1 MNNMGLLQ
9 RLNLFRRVQDLENEE
24 VKLLSSIDVLNDK
37 LRQIEAVH
45 DELEQGI
52 GYMLD
57 FMDKRVGLLRELN
70 VKLHSIEAERESSLD
85 MLPDLDVE
93 ENKHAA

>member
-37 LRQIEAVH
+37 LRQIEEVH
-45 DELEQGI
+45 EELEQGI
-52 GYMLD
+52 EYMLE
-57 FMDKRVGLLRELN
+57 FMDKRVVLLRGLN

-85 MLPDLDVE
+85 VLADLDIE